1 MSSEYNYLCKYII
14 IGDGGVGKSNLL
26 LRYAH
31 GQFNPEY
38 QVTIGVEFGIKDVEI
53 GNNTFRIQ
61 IWDTAGQENFKSIT
75 RSYFKNSICAIIC
88 YDITSKDSFDNV
100 SSWIE
105 DCKSQCYKSVHM
117 VLVGNKT
124 DLNERRVVST
134 DEGKEFA
141 DKLGISFYE
150 TSAKTGE
157 NVEKV
162 FQDSLNEISKQIE
175 QGKYDF
181 EDECGISKGT
191 KINKE
196 NKKKK
201 KKCC

>member
-38 QVTIGVEFGIKDVEI
+38 QVTIGVEFGIKDVDI

-88 YDITSKDSFDNV
+88 YDITKKESFDNV
-100 SSWIE
+100 TSWIE
-105 DCKSQCYKSVHM
+105 DCKTQCYKSVHM

-134 DEGKEFA
+134 DEGKELA

-150 TSAKTGE
+150 TSAKTGK
-157 NVEKV
+157 NVDKV
-162 FQDSLNEISKQIE
+162 FEESLNEISKQID
-175 QGKYDF
+175 QGKFDF
-181 EDECGISKGT
+181 EDECGITKGT
-191 KINKE
+191 KISNV